1 MESGK
6 KDLAE
11 LFTGSRFFYI
21 PDYQRNY
28 AWENK
33 QLYDFFDDFKAS
45 YNGANKRYYYGTIL
59 LQAKEDGI
67 KEKFDIVDGQQ
78 RLTTLII
85 FVSCLLKRIVCV
97 PNRNEDFDDDEI
109 RKIKDRFII
118 HKNNYILTLQADDN
132 DFFHTY
138 ILEDNVYSDDFR
150 TPSQERLF
158 RAKEEFTQLLEK
170 ASDDV
175 VLAFMSKINSTN
187 ILVYKVNSRSEASL
201 IFETTNDRGKQ
212 LTNIEKAKSYLMYK
226 ASLLD
231 DAEQLLATIQ
241 TRFNKIYQ
249 DYAAFENKQISED
262 SVLQY
267 TFIAYEDWN
276 NSKKQKEYQ
285 HYMDSMKEKSES
297 LMEEKK
303 YGEFIEY
310 VERYTKNLMESFSVM
325 KKMFSLD
332 YEEFK
337 DLQAMGVLYN
347 FYPLLIKTFKYDT
360 SIDKKSFRKI
370 CRLLEIFVFR
380 VYLIRKY
387 LTNKFQSKWF
397 ELAKRFNG
405 DFDALGNSI
414 IELIKADEFGGD
426 DAFIGDLQDKNFFDK
441 YSSATKNYFFWKYE
455 NYLRAT
461 KQPIASVMPHEDLK
475 KVKGNKANLSI
486 EHIVA
491 RKNTE
496 EHSRVIAD
504 EGIIV
509 VGHGDRF
516 NKEYLNS
523 IGNLTIDPQ
532 SANSSKGKKDV
543 EEKVSK
549 YFNKAPYKCQ
559 NELED
564 FMKDGKWRIKSH
576 EERTR
581 SLIKFA
587 KDTWCNYEQFYVA
600 SAIAENIEE
609 ADDEDEI
616 IEQQ

>member
-6 KDLAE
+6 KDLTE

-33 QLYDFFDDFKAS
+33 QIYDFFDDFKAN

-85 FVSCLLKRIVCV
+85 FVSCLLKRLVSI
-97 PNRNEDFDDDEI
+97 PNRDEDFDDDEI

-118 HKNNYILTLQADDN
+118 HKNNYILNLQADDN

-150 TPSQERLF
+150 TPSQHRLF
-158 RAKEEFTQLLEK
+158 HAKEEFTKLLEK

-175 VLAFMSKINSTN
+175 VLGFMSKINATN

-212 LTNIEKAKSYLMYK
+212 LTNIEKTKSYLMYK

-262 SVLQY
+262 SILQY

-297 LMEEKK
+297 LMESKK
-303 YGEFIEY
+303 YSEFIEY

-360 SIDKKSFRKI
+360 SIEKKSFRKI

-397 ELAKRFNG
+397 ELAKRFSG

-426 DAFIGDLQDKNFFDK
+426 DAFIGDLGDKNFFDK

-455 NYLRAT
+455 NYLRTT

-509 VGHGDRF
+509 VGHGDKF

-564 FMKDGKWRIKSH
+564 YMKDGKWRLESH
-576 EERTR
+576 EARTK

-587 KDTWCNYEQFYVA
+587 KDMWCSYDEFYVA
-600 SAIAENIEE
+600 SANVENIVVEE
-609 ADDEDEI
+609 DEDDT

>member
-6 KDLAE
+6 KDLTE
-11 LFTGSRFFYI
+11 LFTGNRFFYI

-33 QLYDFFDDFKAS
+33 QIYDFFDDFKAN

-85 FVSCLLKRIVCV
+85 FVSCLLKRLVSI
-97 PNRNEDFDDDEI
+97 PNRDEDFDDDEI

-118 HKNNYILTLQADDN
+118 HKNNYILTLQEDDN

-150 TPSQERLF
+150 TPSQKRLF
-158 RAKEEFTQLLEK
+158 HAKEEFTKLLEK

-175 VLAFMSKINSTN
+175 VLGFMSKINATN

-212 LTNIEKAKSYLMYK
+212 LTNIEKTKSYLMYK

-262 SVLQY
+262 SILQY

-297 LMEEKK
+297 LMESKK
-303 YGEFIEY
+303 YSEFIEY

-360 SIDKKSFRKI
+360 SIEKESFKKI

-397 ELAKRFNG
+397 ELAKRFSG

-426 DAFIGDLQDKNFFDK
+426 DAFNNDLEDKNFFDK

-455 NYLRAT
+455 NYLRTT

-509 VGHGDRF
+509 VGHGDKF

-564 FMKDGKWRIKSH
+564 YMKDGKWRLESH
-576 EERTR
+576 EARTK

-587 KDTWCNYEQFYVA
+587 KDMWCSYDKFYVA
-600 SAIAENIEE
+600 SANVENIVEE
-609 ADDEDEI
+609 EDEDDI

>member
-6 KDLAE
+6 KDLTE

-33 QLYDFFDDFKAS
+33 QVYDFFDDFKAN

-85 FVSCLLKRIVCV
+85 FVSCLLKRLVSI
-97 PNRNEDFDDDEI
+97 PNRDEDFDDDEI

-150 TPSQERLF
+150 TPSQHRLF
-158 RAKEEFTQLLEK
+158 HAKEEFTKLLEK

-175 VLAFMSKINSTN
+175 VLGFMSKINATN

-212 LTNIEKAKSYLMYK
+212 LTNIEKTKSYLMYK

-262 SVLQY
+262 SILQY

-285 HYMDSMKEKSES
+285 HYMDSMKEKAES
-297 LMEEKK
+297 LMESKK
-303 YGEFIEY
+303 YSEFIEY

-360 SIDKKSFRKI
+360 SIEKKSFRKI

-397 ELAKRFNG
+397 ELAKRFSG

-426 DAFIGDLQDKNFFDK
+426 DAFIGDLGDKNFFDK

-455 NYLRAT
+455 NYLRTT

-491 RKNTE
+491 RKNSE

-509 VGHGDRF
+509 VGHGDKF

-564 FMKDGKWRIKSH
+564 YMKDGKWRIESH
-576 EERTR
+576 EARTK

-587 KDTWCNYEQFYVA
+587 KDMWCSYDGFYVA
-600 SAIAENIEE
+600 SANVENIVEE
-609 ADDEDEI
+609 EDEDDI